1 MLKRCEVCGDI
12 IPEYCELC
20 DSCFRLEEEEELDK
34 LKDEDWER
42 EYYEEL

>member
-20 DSCFRLEEEEELDK
+20 DSCFRLEDEEEDM
-34 LKDEDWER
+34 DDWEK
-42 EYYEEL
+42 EYYEEF